1 MEIDLIMVKGK
12 KQPEAVFTVLG
23 PAEVEADPRCKDL
36 RDANAQMLARFRNQ
50 HWDEASGLIARCR
63 KFANGFDLSGLYD
76 MYEERIE
83 LYRAQPPGPDWDGV
97 YEAETK

>member
-1 MEIDLIMVKGK
+1 
-12 KQPEAVFTVLG
+12 
-23 PAEVEADPRCKDL
+23 
-36 RDANAQMLARFRNQ
+36 
-50 HWDEASGLIARCR
+50 LIARCR

-83 LYRAQPPGPDWDGV
+83 LYRAQPPAPDWDGV